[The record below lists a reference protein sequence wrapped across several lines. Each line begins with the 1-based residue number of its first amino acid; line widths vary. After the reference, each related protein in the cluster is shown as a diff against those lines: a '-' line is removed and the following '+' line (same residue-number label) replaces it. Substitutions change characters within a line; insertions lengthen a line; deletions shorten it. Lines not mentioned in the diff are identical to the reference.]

1 MEKLCRRLAAAALLL
16 GAAFLCVYPLL
27 RPDFAAS
34 AAAAM
39 PLRVMIDAGH
49 GGEDGG
55 AMSVT
60 GTPESGINLDIA
72 LRVRDLLAFAGVQ
85 PLMIRTTDTA
95 VYTGSCASITEKKVS
110 DLRNRVKTVNDA
122 APELLVSIHQN
133 YFEQS
138 KYRGAQVFFASSDG
152 SRQLAE
158 TMQQTLRACV
168 DPANRR
174 QSKPAQSVYLME
186 HAACT
191 AVLVE
196 CGFLSNPEEARL
208 LQSDAYQKKLSAAI
222 CGAVT
227 EYLSEKENANEV

>member
-1 MEKLCRRLAAAALLL
+1 MEKLGRRLAAAALLL

-34 AAAAM
+34 AVAAM
-39 PLRVMIDAGH
+39 PPRVMIDAGH

-133 YFEQS
+133 F
-138 KYRGAQVFFASSDG
+138 SSRANTAARR
-152 SRQLAE
+152 SFCRIRR
-158 TMQQTLRACV
+158 QQTACRDDAADAPRLR
-168 DPANRR
+168 
-174 QSKPAQSVYLME
+174 
-186 HAACT
+186 
-191 AVLVE
+191 
-196 CGFLSNPEEARL
+196 
-208 LQSDAYQKKLSAAI
+208 
-222 CGAVT
+222 
-227 EYLSEKENANEV
+227 

>member
-1 MEKLCRRLAAAALLL
+1 MEKLGRRLAAAALLL

-95 VYTGSCASITEKKVS
+95 VYTGPCASITEKKVS
-110 DLRNRVKTVNDA
+110 DLKNRVKTVKANTA
-122 APELLVSIHQN
+122 ARRSFLQDPTAADSLPRRCSRRSAPALTLQT
-133 YFEQS
+133 
-138 KYRGAQVFFASSDG
+138 GARASRH
-152 SRQLAE
+152 SR
-158 TMQQTLRACV
+158 C
-168 DPANRR
+168 
-174 QSKPAQSVYLME
+174 
-186 HAACT
+186 
-191 AVLVE
+191 
-196 CGFLSNPEEARL
+196 
-208 LQSDAYQKKLSAAI
+208 I
-222 CGAVT
+222 
-227 EYLSEKENANEV
+227 

>member
-1 MEKLCRRLAAAALLL
+1 MEKLGRRLAAAALLL

-34 AAAAM
+34 AVAAM

-55 AMSVT
+55 ALSVT

-110 DLRNRVKTVNDA
+110 DLKNRVKTVNDA

-133 YFEQS
+133 FSSRANTAARRSFLQDPTAAGS
-138 KYRGAQVFFASSDG
+138 LPRRCSRRSAPALTLQTGARASRH
-152 SRQLAE
+152 SR
-158 TMQQTLRACV
+158 C
-168 DPANRR
+168 
-174 QSKPAQSVYLME
+174 
-186 HAACT
+186 
-191 AVLVE
+191 
-196 CGFLSNPEEARL
+196 
-208 LQSDAYQKKLSAAI
+208 I
-222 CGAVT
+222 
-227 EYLSEKENANEV
+227 